1 MNTRVVSAMVVAVC
15 AGAAAGQVLS
25 QPRERWEN
33 SRTPDIWQQEGRD
46 QVVGRKA
53 TLVPVDWVTGS
64 RVLGTN
70 QERLGELS
78 DVILDARRG
87 RVVYGLLEHGGVLG
101 IGQDYVPVPWNNFRW
116 DADSRVLS
124 VGLTRERLE
133 SAPRI
138 DRDDWQRLSDAE
150 WQRRSEQFFEGA
162 EDGQAMDRWSRL
174 VREGRDVTVRGTVR
188 DLVSLEPVDGLG
200 AQRGLRIET
209 NDGQER
215 VVLIGPAWFVD
226 QQRDMVQRG
235 QQVQVNA
242 STVNADNNR
251 TFLVA
256 KDVRTSRGTYK
267 LRDDDGRAPWQLR
280 VDGDERL
287 DRDDDVWRDAD
298 RRRDT
303 DRWRDDERWR
313 DTDRWRDDDR
323 QGTLVRARDLRGQRL
338 VDAQNNELG
347 RVQSVVFNPQDGKV
361 GFAVLSTGGF
371 MGVADSSYAVP
382 WSYFN
387 VDQQGRVTASRLD
400 RTVLENAPK
409 LETRNWSELSDP
421 RFEQRVRQHFGADR
435 AFDRDNDNWRR
446 DQDWRDQ
453 DRRDDAWRDNQGQQ
467 QERSTEATEL
477 QRKFATGA
485 STTFEGSI
493 VGIDR
498 TGGNGVVD
506 LVLRT
511 DEGERVVKL
520 VPANRLD
527 SMGLNLRQGETVR
540 VRGKH
545 ADHDGRRIIIAQD
558 ITMNGRRFELR
569 DRNGY
574 VAGDR

>member
-15 AGAAAGQVLS
+15 AGAAVGQVLS
-25 QPRERWEN
+25 QPRDRWEN
-33 SRTPDIWQQEGRD
+33 TRTPDVWQPQDRD
-46 QVVGRKA
+46 EVVGLRTG
-53 TLVPVDWVTGS
+53 TLMPVDWAVGS

-87 RVVYGLLEHGGVLG
+87 RVVYGLLEHGGMLG
-101 IGQDYVPVPWNNFRW
+101 LGQEYVPVPWNNFTW
-116 DADSRVLS
+116 DAQSRVLS
-124 VGLTRERLE
+124 VGLTKERLE

-138 DRDDWQRLSDAE
+138 DRDDWRRLGDAE
-150 WQRRSEQFFEGA
+150 WRQRFEQFFDGA
-162 EDGQAMDRWSRL
+162 EDGQATDRWSRL
-174 VREGRDVTVRGTVR
+174 VREGREVTVRGTVR
-188 DLVSLEPVDGLG
+188 DLVSLEPVAGLG

-226 QQRDMVQRG
+226 QQRDMIQRG

-242 STVNADNNR
+242 STVSADNNR

-256 KDVRTSRGTYK
+256 KDVRTARGTYK

-287 DRDDDVWRDAD
+287 DRDDDRWRDTD

-303 DRWRDDERWR
+303 DRWRDA
-313 DTDRWRDDDR
+313 DRWREDDR
-323 QGTLVRARDLRGQRL
+323 QQGTLVRARDLRGQRL
-338 VDAQNNELG
+338 MDAQNNELG
-347 RVQSVVFNPQDGKV
+347 RVQSVVFSPEDGKV
-361 GFAVLSTGGF
+361 GFAVLSTGGI
-371 MGVADSSYAVP
+371 MGMAESSYAVP
-382 WSYFN
+382 WNYFD
-387 VDQQGRVTASRLD
+387 VDQQGRIATTRLE
-400 RTVLENAPK
+400 RTMLENAPK

-435 AFDRDNDNWRR
+435 GFDRGNDDWR
-446 DQDWRDQ
+446 RDQ
-453 DRRDDAWRDNQGQQ
+453 DRRDQGRRDDAWRSNPGQG

-527 SMGLNLRQGETVR
+527 TMGLTLRQGETVR
-540 VRGKH
+540 IRGKH
-545 ADHDGRRIIIAQD
+545 ADHDGKRIIIAQD

-574 VAGDR
+574 VSDER